1 MRASVIVPV
10 FNERDTVEHLIDVVK
25 AVPVEKEIIVVDDFS
40 TDGTRDKLPGLTGVR
55 VMYHDVNRGKGAA
68 IRTGIVAAT
77 GDVIIIQDADLE
89 YDPNEYPKLLAPFA
103 DHEVQAVFGSRFK
116 GGGEF
121 LFLSRMA
128 NLFLTFMTRVLFG
141 GRISDM
147 ETCYK
152 VVRRELMLSLKLV
165 SNRFEIE
172 PEITTKLLKRKV
184 KLVEVPITYH
194 ARKAHEGKKIGV
206 KDGIQA
212 VRELIRWR
220 FDRS

>member
-1 MRASVIVPV
+1 MRVSVIVPV
-10 FNERDTVEHLIDVVK
+10 FNERDTVEHLVEVVK
-25 AVPVEKEIIVVDDFS
+25 AVPVEKEIIIVDDFS
-40 TDGTRDKLPGLTGVR
+40 TDGTRDRLPGLAGVT
-55 VMYHDVNRGKGAA
+55 VLYHEVNKGKGAA
-68 IRTGIVAAT
+68 IRTGIAAAT
-77 GDVIIIQDADLE
+77 GDLIIIQDADLE

-103 DHEVQAVFGSRFK
+103 DPQVQAVFGSRFK

-128 NLFLTFMTRVLFG
+128 NVFLSFLTRVLFG
-141 GRISDM
+141 GNVSDM

-152 VVRRELMLSLKLV
+152 VVRRELMLSLNLV

-184 KLVEVPITYH
+184 KLVEVPITYR
-194 ARKAHEGKKIGV
+194 ARKTQEGKKIGV
-206 KDGIQA
+206 RDGIKA

-220 FDRS
+220 FTKN